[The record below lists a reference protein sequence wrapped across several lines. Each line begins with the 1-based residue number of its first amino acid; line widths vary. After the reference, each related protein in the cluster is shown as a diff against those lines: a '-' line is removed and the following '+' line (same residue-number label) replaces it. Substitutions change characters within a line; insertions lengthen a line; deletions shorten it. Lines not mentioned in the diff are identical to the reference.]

1 MANSIYEINKGI
13 NRPIEF
19 KGLKAQYIW
28 YLGAGMVITF
38 LFYVILYSAK
48 VNTFITLALTAAL
61 GAGLVMGVY
70 HLSSTYGEHGL
81 SKALA
86 KRKVPKIIKAKSRL
100 PFVKNSSAGL
110 STHLKD

>member
-1 MANSIYEINKGI
+1 MSNSIYEINKGI

-28 YLGAGMVITF
+28 YLGGGMVLVF

-48 VNTFITLALTAAL
+48 VNTFVTLVLTGIL
-61 GAGLVMGVY
+61 GAGIFTSVY

-81 SKALA
+81 TKALA
-86 KRKVPKIIKAKSRL
+86 KGRVPKIIKVKSRHSFMKKG
-100 PFVKNSSAGL
+100 PSAII
-110 STHLKD
+110 HLKA

>member
-28 YLGAGMVITF
+28 YLGGGMVLVF
-38 LFYVILYSAK
+38 LFYMILYTAK
-48 VNTFITLALTAAL
+48 VNTFVTLALTGLL
-61 GAGLVMGVY
+61 GAGLFATVY

-81 SKALA
+81 TKALA
-86 KRKVPKIIKAKSRL
+86 KGRVPKIIKAKSRL
-100 PFVKNSSAGL
+100 PFVKKATSDL
-110 STHLKD
+110 SNLKA